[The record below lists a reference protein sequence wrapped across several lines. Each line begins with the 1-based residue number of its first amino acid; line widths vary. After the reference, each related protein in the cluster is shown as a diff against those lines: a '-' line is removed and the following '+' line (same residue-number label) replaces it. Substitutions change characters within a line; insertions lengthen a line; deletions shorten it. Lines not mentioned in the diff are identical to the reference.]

1 MTPDARVLHFPSG
14 ANGLHAED
22 YGRFSRE
29 LSADELSGCFF
40 FSDDDRRRIAARR
53 RDDNRLGFAVQL
65 GTVRYLGRFLENP
78 AAVPASVLAWTVR
91 EIGVAGASLE
101 GYAEGEA
108 RWEHQAEIRR
118 DYGYTPFGAS
128 GVEHELSLWLRA
140 RAWMSA
146 ESHRVLFARAAE
158 HLIARRVLLPGYSTL
173 WRLVGA
179 AREHADARG
188 FAMLAD
194 TPSSEQRARLQAML
208 RTPEGRRISSLERL
222 RRPEVQPTIAG
233 LIDGLQRVRELRALA
248 DGLGGLEALPVARL
262 RALTVD
268 AERCRPA
275 DLAKMSDARRIATL
289 MAFAI
294 TGAERG
300 QDDALEQFD
309 RLHGELLLR
318 VKAQSQRERLS
329 DGEALDV
336 AGRTLMEACRV
347 VLDDRVAGP
356 VREAVFAAVQR
367 DRLAAAVSAM
377 ERLARSPDDRAREL
391 VLTRYRGVRRYLPV
405 LLETIGFL
413 ANDAGEPILDALTC
427 WQQTIRRRTLT
438 VDDLPTEFVSRPW
451 RALVEPEPGRID
463 RGAYAMCAL
472 EGLRDALRRR
482 DVYVAPSER
491 YADARASL
499 LGDPAWEASREDTQ
513 RSLSLPPQPTP
524 FVEQLGGELDD
535 AYQRTIEGIT
545 PEHPIH
551 DLAAGRLR
559 VEQLDAL
566 PEPASLNTLRERV
579 DALMPAADLPDLV
592 LEVAAKTG
600 FIDAFT
606 NDQEPNAQLR
616 DLKTSL
622 CAVLVAQACNVGYT
636 PLVDESN
643 PALREARLRYV
654 AQRYLRPETVAA
666 ANARIVDVHARL
678 ELAERWGGGEVA
690 SQGRSLEVPRLLLSD
705 EQADRERILEVD
717 RGRLKHEWALLPLRV
732 RGIERVRLHADLTI
746 LAKLACAVSR
756 ARAAPLAPGP

>member
-405 LLETIGFL
+405 REHLGERERFVDLLRPCPRPL
-413 ANDAGEPILDALTC
+413 WL
-427 WQQTIRRRTLT
+427 WQ
-438 VDDLPTEFVSRPW
+438 
-451 RALVEPEPGRID
+451 
-463 RGAYAMCAL
+463 
-472 EGLRDALRRR
+472 EGLRPGVRKLTAAAAITPTPQTPLAGSAKGLAVGRVEPLALVVVSAQP
-482 DVYVAPSER
+482 DEVGPSLFRQRNPELG
-491 YADARASL
+491 ARAIESCL
-499 LGDPAWEASREDTQ
+499 RPHGKRTSVRQPVARH
-513 RSLSLPPQPTP
+513 SLPRTGV
-524 FVEQLGGELDD
+524 VE
-535 AYQRTIEGIT
+535 R
-545 PEHPIH
+545 PP
-551 DLAAGRLR
+551 
-559 VEQLDAL
+559 
-566 PEPASLNTLRERV
+566 NV
-579 DALMPAADLPDLV
+579 DASALKALE
-592 LEVAAKTG
+592 LEVEAEGYAEG
-600 FIDAFT
+600 
-606 NDQEPNAQLR
+606 LR
-616 DLKTSL
+616 
-622 CAVLVAQACNVGYT
+622 G
-636 PLVDESN
+636 P
-643 PALREARLRYV
+643 
-654 AQRYLRPETVAA
+654 
-666 ANARIVDVHARL
+666 
-678 ELAERWGGGEVA
+678 GG
-690 SQGRSLEVPRLLLSD
+690 
-705 EQADRERILEVD
+705 
-717 RGRLKHEWALLPLRV
+717 
-732 RGIERVRLHADLTI
+732 
-746 LAKLACAVSR
+746 
-756 ARAAPLAPGP
+756 

>member
-405 LLETIGFL
+405 REHLGERERFVDLLRPCPRPL
-413 ANDAGEPILDALTC
+413 WL
-427 WQQTIRRRTLT
+427 WQ
-438 VDDLPTEFVSRPW
+438 
-451 RALVEPEPGRID
+451 
-463 RGAYAMCAL
+463 
-472 EGLRDALRRR
+472 EGLRPGVRKLTAAAAITPTPQTPLAGSAKGLAVGVGEPLALVVVSAQP
-482 DVYVAPSER
+482 DEVGPSLFRQRNPELG
-491 YADARASL
+491 ARAIESCL
-499 LGDPAWEASREDTQ
+499 RPHGKRTSVRQPVARH
-513 RSLSLPPQPTP
+513 SLPRAGV
-524 FVEQLGGELDD
+524 VE
-535 AYQRTIEGIT
+535 R
-545 PEHPIH
+545 PPN
-551 DLAAGRLR
+551 
-559 VEQLDAL
+559 LDA
-566 PEPASLNTLRERV
+566 S
-579 DALMPAADLPDLV
+579 ALKALE
-592 LEVAAKTG
+592 LEVEAEGHAEG
-600 FIDAFT
+600 
-606 NDQEPNAQLR
+606 LR
-616 DLKTSL
+616 
-622 CAVLVAQACNVGYT
+622 G
-636 PLVDESN
+636 P
-643 PALREARLRYV
+643 
-654 AQRYLRPETVAA
+654 
-666 ANARIVDVHARL
+666 
-678 ELAERWGGGEVA
+678 GG
-690 SQGRSLEVPRLLLSD
+690 
-705 EQADRERILEVD
+705 
-717 RGRLKHEWALLPLRV
+717 
-732 RGIERVRLHADLTI
+732 
-746 LAKLACAVSR
+746 
-756 ARAAPLAPGP
+756 